1 MKFIIP
7 AVTGAVIGYFTN
19 WLAIKML
26 FRPYNEIKV
35 FGARVPFTPGLIP
48 KERGRI
54 AKSIGDAIGTY
65 LLDPETFSEA
75 LYGEKV
81 KVHVKEWIKEKVI
94 EFKNK
99 KESIGDFL
107 SIIFGDKRDKFI
119 EIFKENIVEKIIGYI
134 KSRDGIETISNAI
147 KSLIKEGFDNLADN
161 KNISNILIKYIDSIA
176 NSKNTHGIVSKL
188 IGEKIKELE
197 NDKRSIKELLPED
210 IYDALKDEIY
220 KNDSRVSKAIS
231 DTIKSPSIRRSIEI
245 YIEDFVEKSIGK
257 LLTMFMKPEFISSK
271 VVDGIIKYLDN
282 PENHMDIA
290 MTTVSLIDRLLDKKT
305 YAAVG
310 LLTPEIKGLASVK
323 ASDYIIAS
331 IASDESKEL
340 ISDAFCEWIMS
351 SRDEILDE
359 LYRYAALGVEM
370 AVNSDKLEAYINEA
384 IGFLMDEL
392 MKTPSSK
399 ILSGLEESAI
409 DEIINVLDSNF
420 EHFIKNSTT
429 DIIEVINIPYLIE
442 EKIRDFDS
450 KLVENIIL
458 EISKKELSAITW
470 LGALL
475 GGMIGILTPILQSI
489 KI

>member
-7 AVTGAVIGYFTN
+7 AVTGAIIGYFTN

-26 FRPYNEIKV
+26 FRPYNEIKI
-35 FGARVPFTPGLIP
+35 FGARAPFTPGLIP

-65 LLDPETFSEA
+65 LLDPKTFSEA
-75 LYGEKV
+75 LYGERV
-81 KVHVKEWIKEKVI
+81 KIYIKEWVKKRVI

-119 EIFKENIVEKIIGYI
+119 GLFKKNIVEKIIGYI
-134 KSRDGIETISNAI
+134 KSRDGRKTISNAA
-147 KSLIKEGFDNLADN
+147 KGLIKEGFDNLADN
-161 KNISNILIKYIDSIA
+161 KNIYDILIKSIDSIA
-176 NSKNTHGIVSKL
+176 DSQNTHGVVSKL
-188 IGEKIKELE
+188 IGEKVKELE
-197 NDKRSIKELLPED
+197 NDKRSIKELLSED
-210 IYDALKDEIY
+210 IYDALKDEIH

-231 DTIKSPSIRRSIEI
+231 DTIKSPGIRRSIEI

-290 MTTVSLIDRLLDKKT
+290 ITTVSLIDRLLDKRT
-305 YAAVG
+305 CAAVG
-310 LLTPEIKGLASVK
+310 ILTPEIKGLASVK
-323 ASDYIIAS
+323 ASDYIISMAG
-331 IASDESKEL
+331 DKSKEL
-340 ISDAFCEWIMS
+340 ISDAFYEWLIS
-351 SRDEILDE
+351 SRAEILNE
-359 LYRYAALGVEM
+359 LYRYAALGIEM
-370 AVNSDKLEAYINEA
+370 AINSDKLEAYINGAVE
-384 IGFLMDEL
+384 FLMDEL

-429 DIIEVINIPYLIE
+429 DIIEVIDIPYLVE